1 MKLPLIVFAILLA
14 IIIISKWYSKRPEK
28 PKETPEKT
36 GVKTEKKKTGW
47 GWIICV
53 IALIF
58 GGYYG
63 YKHYLKSPIT
73 KEAAVAQEKWQLSWE
88 KKPEYA
94 GKTGVR
100 HTSLPAA
107 IENRDKEKIIISYV
121 FSSNVGIMKGFSRD
135 SGKSFDGIWK
145 DATGWGCWHLRFTSD
160 NTAFGWSD
168 DGGKGYKQPNV
179 LEKIS

>member
-1 MKLPLIVFAILLA
+1 MKIILGIAGFFAILIAVAA
-14 IIIISKWYSKRPEK
+14 IILLIIAIAKGKIKPNVKWS
-28 PKETPEKT
+28 
-36 GVKTEKKKTGW
+36 W
-47 GWIICV
+47 GWIVCV
-53 IALIF
+53 LILVF

-63 YKHYLKSPIT
+63 YKHYLKSPT
-73 KEAAVAQEKWQLSWE
+73 AKEALVAQEKWQLSWE
-88 KKPEYA
+88 KKPAYA

-107 IENRDKEKIIISYV
+107 IENRDKEKIVISYT
-121 FSSNVGIMKGFSRD
+121 FSNNNVGIMKGFSRD

-145 DATGWGCWHLRFTSD
+145 DATGWGCWHLRFVSD

-168 DGGKGYKQPNV
+168 DEGKGYKQPNV